1 MPKQV
6 PQVPRGPRP
15 IGPYSVA
22 TEAAGLVFISGQLG
36 LDPVSGARAE
46 GGVAAEA
53 AQIME
58 NLGLVLGDLG
68 LGFDDVVKTT
78 IFLADMADFA
88 AVNVVYRGYFAG
100 SCSGAIHGAGRGPA
114 RRIPGGDRGRRRPLT
129 RRRST
134 PPPPPLRGDPGGRR

>member
-6 PQVPRGPRP
+6 PPVPRGPRP

-36 LDPVSGARAE
+36 LDPVSGLRVE

-53 AQIME
+53 AQILE
-58 NLGLVLGDLG
+58 NLGRVLGDLG
-68 LGFDDVVKTT
+68 LGCDDVVKTT

-88 AVNVVYRGYFAG
+88 AVNAVYRGYFSEA
-100 SCSGAIHGAGRGPA
+100 APA
-114 RRIPGGDRGRRRPLT
+114 RSTVQVGALPGGCLVEIEAVAAR
-129 RRRST
+129 
-134 PPPPPLRGDPGGRR
+134 

>member
-46 GGVAAEA
+46 GGVVAET
-53 AQIME
+53 AQILE
-58 NLGLVLGDLG
+58 NLSLVLGDLG

-88 AVNVVYRGYFAG
+88 AVNAVYRGYFSEA
-100 SCSGAIHGAGRGPA
+100 APA
-114 RRIPGGDRGRRRPLT
+114 RSTVQVGALPGGYLVEIDAVAAR
-129 RRRST
+129 
-134 PPPPPLRGDPGGRR
+134 